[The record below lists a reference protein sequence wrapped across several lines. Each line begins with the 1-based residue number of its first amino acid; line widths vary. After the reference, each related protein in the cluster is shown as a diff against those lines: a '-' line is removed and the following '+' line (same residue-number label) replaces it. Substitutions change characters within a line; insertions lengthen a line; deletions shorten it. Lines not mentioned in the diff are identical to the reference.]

1 MIPDSFR
8 QLREASRPFALPL
21 RESFRSVTQREG
33 VLIEG
38 PSGWGEFA
46 PFPEYS
52 DATCVRWLDAALEAA
67 WGEWPAG
74 IRDRIPVNAIIAD
87 LSARECAEQALQ
99 ALASTGATT
108 YKIKVAGSGTTIER
122 DIARVTA
129 VVSALGDAG
138 VEPAIRV
145 DANGQWS
152 VSEAIRAINGLER
165 TGANLEYVEQ
175 PCASLA
181 ELCAVRSEVGT
192 AIAADESIR
201 LSDDVVAAV
210 DAAAVDV
217 LVIKVAPIGGV
228 SAALRAVRDT
238 DLPVVVSGALDSSV
252 GLSASL
258 ALAAALP
265 RLPFACGL
273 GTGMLL
279 ADDLVD
285 DTLIPTEAMLPVGRT
300 VPDQSAVR
308 RAQNRLDPG
317 RQQWWMERLERVWR
331 LNPAMRDESREAS
344 DQ

>member
-1 MIPDSFR
+1 MIPDSFE
-8 QLREASRPFALPL
+8 QLREASWPFALPL
-21 RESFRSVTQREG
+21 RESFRSITQREG

-38 PSGWGEFA
+38 PRGWGEFA

-67 WGEWPAG
+67 WGEWPTG
-74 IRDRIPVNAIIAD
+74 IRGSIPVNAIIAD
-87 LSARECAEQALQ
+87 LPAPECGTQ
-99 ALASTGATT
+99 ALAAHARTGATT

-122 DIARVTA
+122 DLARVTA
-129 VVSALGDAG
+129 VVDSLRGAG
-138 VEPAIRV
+138 IEPSIRV

-152 VSEAIRAINGLER
+152 VSEAISAINALEQSDA
-165 TGANLEYVEQ
+165 TFEYIEQ
-175 PCASLA
+175 PCKSLA
-181 ELCAVRSEVGT
+181 ELHAVRNEVGI
-192 AIAADESIR
+192 AVAADESIR

-228 SAALRAVRDT
+228 AAALRAVRDT
-238 DLPVVVSGALDSSV
+238 QLPVVVSGALDSSV

-265 RLPFACGL
+265 SLPFACGL

-279 ADDLVD
+279 ADDLVV
-285 DTLIPTEAMLPVGRT
+285 DTLVPTQGILPVGRT
-300 VPDQSAVR
+300 VPDQRALH
-308 RAQNRLDPG
+308 RAQHRLSPQ

-331 LNPAMRDESREAS
+331 LARERS
-344 DQ
+344 ISE